1 MKHVVSVSIGSSKR
15 DHKVE
20 VELLGEQVIIERRG
34 TDGDID
40 GAIKLI
46 KELDGK
52 VDAFGMGGIDLYL
65 ISRGHRYVMRDAKRI
80 LDAAQKTPIVD
91 GSGLKNT
98 LERKI
103 INELSGNVIDFKGK
117 NVLVTA
123 GVDRFGMAEALEK
136 TGCNLILGD
145 LIFALGIP
153 ITIRSVK
160 SLDGFARVL
169 APIVSKLPFSVLYPT
184 GERQEET
191 TPKHGKH
198 FAWADI
204 IAGDFL
210 FIKRYMPSRLDGKI
224 IITNT
229 TTAKD
234 VEELKQRGLRM
245 LVTTTPELNGRS
257 FGTNVMEAAL
267 VAVSGQREL
276 TPEEYLSLLEK
287 MQFRPRV
294 VDFNN
299 YAC

>member
-1 MKHVVSVSIGSSKR
+1 MKHVVSVSIGSSSR
-15 DHKVE
+15 NHKAE
-20 VELLGEQVIIERRG
+20 VELLGERVIVERRG

-40 GAIKLI
+40 AAVKLI
-46 KELDGK
+46 EELDGK

-65 ISRGHRYVMRDAKRI
+65 ISRGRRYVMRDAKRI
-80 LDAAQKTPIVD
+80 LDAAQITPIVD

-103 INELSGNVIDFKGK
+103 ISELAGNVIDFKGK

-123 GVDRFGMAEALEK
+123 GVDRFGMAESFEE

-153 ITIRSVK
+153 IPIRSVK

-169 APIVSKLPFSVLYPT
+169 APVVTKLPFSILYPT
-184 GERQEET
+184 GDRQNES
-191 TPKHGKH
+191 TPKHGKY
-198 FAWADI
+198 FEWADI

-210 FIKRYMPSRLDGKI
+210 FIKRYMPQRLDGKI

-234 VEELKQRGLRM
+234 VEDLKERGVEM
-245 LVTTTPELNGRS
+245 LVTTTPVLEGRS
-257 FGTNVMEAAL
+257 FGTNVMEAVL
-267 VAVSGQREL
+267 LAVSGQRDL
-276 TPEEYLSLLEK
+276 TPQEYLSLLER

-294 VDFNN
+294 VDFKQ
-299 YAC
+299 AC